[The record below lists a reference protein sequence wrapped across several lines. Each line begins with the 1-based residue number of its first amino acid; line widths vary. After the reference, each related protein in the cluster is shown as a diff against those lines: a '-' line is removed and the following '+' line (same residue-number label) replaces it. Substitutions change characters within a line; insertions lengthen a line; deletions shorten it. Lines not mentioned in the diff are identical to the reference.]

1 MMNATTDMGPEYSE
15 HCGGLKTP
23 TEMIMIQFLET
34 DLQREVSTVMKD
46 TMGRGKSAGLAVGRC
61 GAGIL
66 LLALA
71 LPWAAGAGAAEFEM
85 RIDGN
90 KRTKSDHIR
99 YLAQECLD
107 KQEAKLSPDVD
118 ASKLEQCLMNS
129 ELFTEVSVT
138 AEEVLTIAVTDRW
151 TLIPLPFVRSQEDST
166 NIGGFVMDSN
176 FLGRGQLIVLGAT
189 FGSLGDTYFAMLR
202 DPSVAFT
209 DWTSRAMYIQDFG
222 DIFRYE
228 GDVKVDGYHQK
239 ERTLSLSPG
248 YQFTPDLEGRVI
260 LGYTTR
266 DYEDAEDF
274 ETVPEDYRFWSAGL
288 GVEYDAADYKFYF
301 REGHR
306 VKAEIR
312 HQFARSGEGDPTL
325 SGEVEWDWQL
335 PFPGR
340 NVLKISCEGMAVDS
354 DAAVDSFQLGGR
366 KSLRGVQDK
375 GLWVQYLAGAVVD
388 YHLPLWEGRWGTWA
402 AGPFASYATY
412 KPAAGDADGGWQ
424 DTVSYGLGL
433 FYYLKKVAFPGVGIV
448 IGRNEDFLGNFVT
461 FQIGFGY

>member
-1 MMNATTDMGPEYSE
+1 
-15 HCGGLKTP
+15 
-23 TEMIMIQFLET
+23 
-34 DLQREVSTVMKD
+34 
-46 TMGRGKSAGLAVGRC
+46 
-61 GAGIL
+61 
-66 LLALA
+66 
-71 LPWAAGAGAAEFEM
+71 M
-85 RIDGN
+85 RIEGN

-99 YLAQECLD
+99 YLAEACLE
-107 KQEAKLSPDVD
+107 EAGAEGIGDVD
-118 ASKLEQCLMNS
+118 GPKLEQCLLNS
-129 ELFTEVSVT
+129 QLFTEVRVST
-138 AEEVLTIAVTDRW
+138 DEGLTISVTDRW
-151 TLIPLPFVRSQEDST
+151 TLIPFPFVRSQEDST

-189 FGSLGDTYFAMLR
+189 FGSLGNTYFAMLR

-209 DWTSRAMYIQDFG
+209 DWTSRVMYIQDFG

-228 GDVKVDGYHQK
+228 GDSKVDGYRQK
-239 ERTLSLSPG
+239 ERTLFLSPG
-248 YQFTPDLEGRVI
+248 YQFNPDLEGRAS
-260 LGYTTR
+260 LGFTTR
-266 DYEDAEDF
+266 DFEDAGDF

-288 GVEYDAADYKFYF
+288 GVELDAADYKFYF
-301 REGHR
+301 SEGYR

-312 HQFARSGEGDPTL
+312 HQFARSGGGDPTL

-340 NVLKISCEGMAVDS
+340 NVLKISSEGMAVNS
-354 DAAVDSFQLGGR
+354 DTAIDSFQLGGR

-402 AGPFASYATY
+402 AGPFASYAIY
-412 KPAAGDADGGWQ
+412 KPAADDADGGWQ

-448 IGRNEDFLGNFVT
+448 AGRNEDFSGNFVT
-461 FQIGFGY
+461 FQLGFGY

>member
-1 MMNATTDMGPEYSE
+1 MSGSRVHRRP
-15 HCGGLKTP
+15 
-23 TEMIMIQFLET
+23 
-34 DLQREVSTVMKD
+34 
-46 TMGRGKSAGLAVGRC
+46 AGAAPGRC
-61 GAGIL
+61 WAVSL
-66 LLALA
+66 LLPLT
-71 LPWAAGAGAAEFEM
+71 LFWSSGAGAAEPEM
-85 RIDGN
+85 RIEGN

-99 YLAQECLD
+99 YLSRECLD
-107 KQEAKLSPDVD
+107 EQGVKGFVD
-118 ASKLEQCLMNS
+118 FDGPKLEQCLMNS
-129 ELFTEVSVT
+129 ELFTEVSVST
-138 AEEVLTIAVTDRW
+138 DEALTISVTDRW
-151 TLIPLPFVRSQEDST
+151 TLIPLPYVRSQEDST

-189 FGSLGDTYFAMLR
+189 FGSLGNTYFAMLR

-209 DWTSRAMYIQDFG
+209 DWTSRVMYIQDFG

-228 GDVKVDGYHQK
+228 GDVKVDGYRQK
-239 ERTLSLSPG
+239 EQILSLSPG
-248 YQFTPDLEGRVI
+248 YQFTTDLEGRAT

-266 DYEDAEDF
+266 DYEDAENF

-288 GVEYDAADYKFYF
+288 GIELDATDYKFYF

-306 VKAEIR
+306 VEAKIR

-340 NVLKISCEGMAVDS
+340 NALKISFEGMAVDS
-354 DAAVDSFQLGGR
+354 DAPVDSFQLGGR

-402 AGPFASYATY
+402 AGPFASYAYY
-412 KPAAGDADGGWQ
+412 KPAAGESDAGWQ
-424 DTVSYGLGL
+424 DTASYGVGL
-433 FYYLKKVAFPGVGIV
+433 FYYLKKIAFPGVGIV
-448 IGRNEDFLGNFVT
+448 AGRNEDFLGNFVT
-461 FQIGFGY
+461 FQLGFGF

>member
-1 MMNATTDMGPEYSE
+1 
-15 HCGGLKTP
+15 
-23 TEMIMIQFLET
+23 
-34 DLQREVSTVMKD
+34 
-46 TMGRGKSAGLAVGRC
+46 
-61 GAGIL
+61 
-66 LLALA
+66 
-71 LPWAAGAGAAEFEM
+71 M
-85 RIDGN
+85 RIEGN

-99 YLAQECLD
+99 YLARDCLD
-107 KQEAKLSPDVD
+107 EQGAESFTDIDGP
-118 ASKLEQCLMNS
+118 KLEQCIMNS

-138 AEEVLTIAVTDRW
+138 AGELLTISVTDRW
-151 TLIPLPFVRSQEDST
+151 TLLPLPFVRSQEDST

-209 DWTSRAMYIQDFG
+209 DWTSRVMYIQDFG

-228 GDVKVDGYHQK
+228 GDVKVEGYRQK
-239 ERTLSLSPG
+239 ERRLSLSPG
-248 YQFTPDLEGRVI
+248 YQFTTDLEGGVS

-266 DYEDAEDF
+266 DYGEAEDF

-301 REGHR
+301 RDGHR
-306 VKAEIR
+306 VRAEIR

-340 NVLKISCEGMAVDS
+340 NALKISCEGMAVGS
-354 DAAVDSFQLGGR
+354 DDPVDSFQLGGR
-366 KSLRGVQDK
+366 NSLRGVQDK

-388 YHLPLWEGRWGTWA
+388 YHLPLREGRWGTWA
-402 AGPFASYATY
+402 AGPFASYAYY
-412 KPAAGDADGGWQ
+412 KPAAGESDADWQ
-424 DTVSYGLGL
+424 DTVSYGVGL
-433 FYYLKKVAFPGVGIV
+433 FYYLKKIAFPGIGIV
-448 IGRNEDFLGNFVT
+448 AGRNEDFSGNFVT
-461 FQIGFGY
+461 FQLGFGY

>member
-1 MMNATTDMGPEYSE
+1 MWESAFNGILP
-15 HCGGLKTP
+15 GGLFTAMNWLWVHRRP
-23 TEMIMIQFLET
+23 
-34 DLQREVSTVMKD
+34 
-46 TMGRGKSAGLAVGRC
+46 AGLAPCRY
-61 GAGIL
+61 GAAFVLPALIL
-66 LLALA
+66 S
-71 LPWAAGAGAAEFEM
+71 WAVGAGAAELEM
-85 RIDGN
+85 LIEGN

-99 YLAQECLD
+99 YLARECLD
-107 KQEAKLSPDVD
+107 DQGAKESADVD
-118 ASKLEQCLMNS
+118 GPELEQCLMNS
-129 ELFTEVSVT
+129 ELFTEVSVS
-138 AEEVLTIAVTDRW
+138 ADEFLTISVTDRW

-189 FGSLGDTYFAMLR
+189 FGSLGNTYFAMLR

-209 DWTSRAMYIQDFG
+209 DWTSRVMFIQDFG

-228 GDVKVDGYHQK
+228 GDVKVDGYRQK

-248 YQFTPDLEGRVI
+248 YQFNPDLEVRGV

-288 GVEYDAADYKFYF
+288 GVEYDGADYKFYF
-301 REGHR
+301 SEGHR
-306 VKAEIR
+306 VEAEVR
-312 HQFARSGEGDPTL
+312 HQFARSGAGDPTL

-335 PFPGR
+335 PFPRR

-402 AGPFASYATY
+402 AGSFASYAVY
-412 KPAAGDADGGWQ
+412 KTAEGDADSGWQ
-424 DTVSYGLGL
+424 DTESYGLGL

-448 IGRNEDFLGNFVT
+448 AGRNEDFSGNFVT
-461 FQIGFGY
+461 FQLGFGY